1 MWQLS
6 YPREEW
12 PRYLWRVIHP
22 ETKTVAHPQAPPE
35 RKLIADAAI
44 ETLQPFHMIPSSDMD
59 FGSCD
64 LISALV
70 DTAAERDPI
79 TSDLVAFL
87 DMVANHINW
96 YNESRTWFLSTF
108 SDGDHAMR
116 WAQKRVENG
125 DANVNS
131 NWARRHLKKG
141 DVTVYKIDTT
151 KLPPGTRLFDMETLD
166 ELLQLGYRYCKHEI
180 LVFGRIP
187 EQAVVDVFELGKD
200 WRDSYSFFSGN
211 VPGHNPGSVWDE
223 DLDGRQLNIRAKVLA
238 AEDSYPEE
246 WAALG
251 DGHWGRRFE
260 VPGTIALCCGYSE
273 QFGEGQSEEEE
284 EEVEVEVVEEV
295 EEQEV
300 EDEDEME
307 EVEEEEVE
315 EEVEV
320 VEEEVEEE
328 EVVVVVVAEQEEEK
342 EKEEEDKDGEAVV
355 ERVKEEVKG
364 KDGDQDGEPERKE
377 EEDENEREGE
387 DETAQLIG
395 RLAIS
400 T

>member
-6 YPREEW
+6 YPRDEW

-22 ETKTVAHPQAPPE
+22 ETKTVAHPQGPPE

-44 ETLQPFHMIPSSDMD
+44 ETLQPFHMIPPSDMD

-108 SDGDHAMR
+108 SDGDHTRR

-125 DANVNS
+125 DANVSS

-151 KLPPGTRLFDMETLD
+151 KLPPRTRLFDMETLD

-200 WRDSYSFFSGN
+200 WRDSYFFGGN
-211 VPGHNPGSVWDE
+211 FPGHNPGSVWDE

-246 WAALG
+246 WAALS
-251 DGHWGRRFE
+251 DGHRGRTFE

-273 QFGEGQSEEEE
+273 QLGEGQSEE

-295 EEQEV
+295 EEEEV
-300 EDEDEME
+300 EDED
-307 EVEEEEVE
+307 
-315 EEVEV
+315 
-320 VEEEVEEE
+320 
-328 EVVVVVVAEQEEEK
+328 
-342 EKEEEDKDGEAVV
+342 
-355 ERVKEEVKG
+355 
-364 KDGDQDGEPERKE
+364 
-377 EEDENEREGE
+377 EDENEREGE
-387 DETAQLIG
+387 DEMAQLIG

>member
-1 MWQLS
+1 
-6 YPREEW
+6 
-12 PRYLWRVIHP
+12 
-22 ETKTVAHPQAPPE
+22 
-35 RKLIADAAI
+35 
-44 ETLQPFHMIPSSDMD
+44 MIPPSDMD

-108 SDGDHAMR
+108 SDGDHARR

-131 NWARRHLKKG
+131 NWTRRHLKKG

-151 KLPPGTRLFDMETLD
+151 KLPPDTRLFDMETLN

-200 WRDSYSFFSGN
+200 WRDSYSFFGGN
-211 VPGHNPGSVWDE
+211 FPGHNPGSVWDE
-223 DLDGRQLNIRAKVLA
+223 GMGACQINIRAKVLA

-246 WAALG
+246 WAALS
-251 DGHWGRRFE
+251 DGRRGRTFE
-260 VPGTIALCCGYSE
+260 VPGTVALYCGYSK
-273 QFGEGQSEEEE
+273 QSGEDRSEE
-284 EEVEVEVVEEV
+284 EEVEEVEEDEEV
-295 EEQEV
+295 EEEEV

-320 VEEEVEEE
+320 VEEEEEDDEDE
-328 EVVVVVVAEQEEEK
+328 EVVV
-342 EKEEEDKDGEAVV
+342 EDVT
-355 ERVKEEVKG
+355 EEVKE
-364 KDGDQDGEPERKE
+364 KDDDEGGEPARR
-377 EEDENEREGE
+377 EDENKREGKE
-387 DETAQLIG
+387 DEMAQLIG

>member
-6 YPREEW
+6 SPRDEW

-22 ETKTVAHPQAPPE
+22 ETKTVAHPQGPPE

-44 ETLQPFHMIPSSDMD
+44 ETLQPFHMIPPSDME

-108 SDGDHAMR
+108 SDGDHARR

-151 KLPPGTRLFDMETLD
+151 KLPPRTRLFDMETLD

-200 WRDSYSFFSGN
+200 WRDSYSFFGGN
-211 VPGHNPGSVWDE
+211 FPGHNPGSVWDE

-246 WAALG
+246 WAALS
-251 DGHWGRRFE
+251 DGHRGRTFE

-273 QFGEGQSEEEE
+273 QLGEGRSEEEE
-284 EEVEVEVVEEV
+284 EEV
-295 EEQEV
+295 
-300 EDEDEME
+300 
-307 EVEEEEVE
+307 
-315 EEVEV
+315 EVEV

-328 EVVVVVVAEQEEEK
+328 EVVVVVVAEQEEK
-342 EKEEEDKDGEAVV
+342 EDKDGEAVV

-387 DETAQLIG
+387 DEIAQLIG